1 MVTSG
6 SAKKTTEIS
15 ANKILSKLLKLSYHS
30 PLELSIVKNETFRV
44 YLWFSLHLRN
54 NNSKAWG
61 KKTKEEKANQD
72 GALIKVF
79 PECKSVRWWHLRWVC
94 LHFKIC
100 WTGHEIIRLTSICWG
115 SGQAFLPGLVIFKD
129 SVFET
134 TEEGQKEEQED
145 CVWRVISLL
154 FDMKQTWFQKGFL
167 VFEPWN
173 GFARWTETS
182 WVRKGF
188 HMLRELRI

>member
-61 KKTKEEKANQD
+61 EEN
-72 GALIKVF
+72 
-79 PECKSVRWWHLRWVC
+79 ERRKSQSRWC
-94 LHFKIC
+94 
-100 WTGHEIIRLTSICWG
+100 T
-115 SGQAFLPGLVIFKD
+115 
-129 SVFET
+129 
-134 TEEGQKEEQED
+134 
-145 CVWRVISLL
+145 
-154 FDMKQTWFQKGFL
+154 
-167 VFEPWN
+167 
-173 GFARWTETS
+173 
-182 WVRKGF
+182 
-188 HMLRELRI
+188 